1 MDYKAV
7 KKYVL
12 NKLEKELLPVFTYHG
27 IHHTLDVLK
36 VSKRLC
42 KAENISENDALLL
55 QTAVLLHDL
64 GFTVS
69 ASEHERQGCEIA
81 REILPQ
87 FGYHENDI
95 ETICAMIMATKIPQT
110 PRTLP
115 EKVMCDADLD
125 YLGRNDFYTIGQT
138 LFEELK
144 SLGVI
149 ETEQQWNSMQVHFLE
164 QHRYHTQTTI
174 RLREARKQKHL
185 KFIKE
190 LLS

>member
-1 MDYKAV
+1 MDYRAV

-12 NKLEKELLPVFTYHG
+12 KKMEKELLPLYTYHG
-27 IHHTLDVLK
+27 IHHTLDVLR
-36 VSKRLC
+36 VCRRLC
-42 KAENISENDALLL
+42 KTENIGEKDAMLL
-55 QTAVLLHDL
+55 QTAVLLHDI

-69 ASEHERQGCEIA
+69 PTEHERSGCLIA

-87 FGYHENDI
+87 FGYHNSDI
-95 ETICAMIMATKIPQT
+95 EAICSMIMATKIPQT
-110 PRTLP
+110 PRSLP

-125 YLGRNDFYTIGQT
+125 YLGRNDFFTIGQT

-149 ETEQQWNSMQVHFLE
+149 ETEQQWNTMQQQFLE

-174 RLREARKQKHL
+174 RLREVQKQKHL

-190 LLS
+190 LL